1 VSAVYRDDGTA
12 DRSMGQLLKALTG
25 EFQHLARAEVELAKV
40 EVREEVVHAKDA
52 ALRFAIAAVV
62 GVLAAVM
69 LSFAI
74 AWGLAEVVPVGV
86 AFLIVGVVYAAIAA
100 WAATQARNKAREI
113 DPVPEQTV
121 ATLKE
126 DVQWA
131 RARSN

>member
-1 VSAVYRDDGTA
+1 
-12 DRSMGQLLKALTG
+12 MGQLLKALTG
-25 EFQHLARAEVELAKV
+25 EFQHLARAEVELAKL